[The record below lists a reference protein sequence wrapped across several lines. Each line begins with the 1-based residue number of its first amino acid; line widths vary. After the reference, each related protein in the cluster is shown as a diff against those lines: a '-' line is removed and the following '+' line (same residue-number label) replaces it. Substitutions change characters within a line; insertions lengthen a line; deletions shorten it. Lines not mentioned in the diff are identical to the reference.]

1 MPVDRGSNSCA
12 CVISRGR
19 RAGQQLCVF
28 HLLGEGGGATAAR
41 VSSPGGGGQGNS
53 CACVISWGAGGW
65 GAGQQLCVCHLLGE
79 GGGATA
85 VRVSSPGGGG
95 RGNSCACV
103 ISWGRGRGNSCA
115 CVISWK
121 RGAGQ
126 QLCVCRGTVAQSVER
141 ATAGEEVPGSIP
153 AVTARS
159 LLVGSVSV

>member
-53 CACVISWGAGGW
+53 CACVISWGAGGGRGNSCACVISW
-65 GAGQQLCVCHLLGE
+65 GRGAGQQLCVCHLLGE
-79 GGGATA
+79 GGGAIA

-95 RGNSCACV
+95 GATAVRVSSPGRG
-103 ISWGRGRGNSCA
+103 GRGNSSA
-115 CVISWK
+115 CV
-121 RGAGQ
+121 GA
-126 QLCVCRGTVAQSVER
+126 R
-141 ATAGEEVPGSIP
+141 
-153 AVTARS
+153 
-159 LLVGSVSV
+159 